1 MNAPRGSSDDPN
13 TGTVIVGNERGLHA
27 RAAAKIVK
35 LAATFDA
42 QVMVAKGETAVAWDS
57 ILGLMMLA
65 AGPGSR
71 LELRATGRQ
80 ARAALTALIDLL
92 TRADMEEV

>member
-1 MNAPRGSSDDPN
+1 MNAPRGPSDDPN
-13 TGTVIVGNERGLHA
+13 TRTVIVGNERGLHA
-27 RAAAKIVK
+27 RAAARIVK

-65 AGPGSR
+65 AGPGAR

-80 ARAALTALIDLL
+80 ARAALAALTDLL

>member
-1 MNAPRGSSDDPN
+1 MNEPSGTNDDPN
-13 TGTVIVGNERGLHA
+13 TRSVIVGNERGLHA

-42 QVMVAKGETAVAWDS
+42 QVMVAKGDAAVAWDS

-65 AGPGSR
+65 AGPGAR
-71 LELRATGRQ
+71 LELRASGRQ
-80 ARAALTALIDLL
+80 ARAALAALAELL
-92 TRADMEEV
+92 SRADMEEV

>member
-1 MNAPRGSSDDPN
+1 MNAPRGPSDDPN
-13 TGTVIVGNERGLHA
+13 TRTVIVGNERGLHA

-80 ARAALTALIDLL
+80 ARAALAALTDLL